1 MTHMR
6 RELAMSWGGTM
17 IVTIKAYESWLMEVE
32 AALSSINMLM
42 SDWQTHWAFDFGRE
56 FNRGTTPTDT
66 AMKANRF
73 WWYQQNKAIGKECRK
88 TSGCWLPSDHQGHCK
103 LVVEEIHG

>member
-1 MTHMR
+1 
-6 RELAMSWGGTM
+6 M
-17 IVTIKAYESWLMEVE
+17 IVTIKAYESWLVEVE

-56 FNRGTTPTDT
+56 FNRGTTPTDA

-73 WWYQQNKAIGKECRK
+73 WWYQQNKAIGKECQK
-88 TSGCWLPSDHQGHCK
+88 TSAAGYQATTKGIATHRGGNPWLNIN
-103 LVVEEIHG
+103 LEIM